1 MLKSSTFSFSI
12 FKLTT
17 LAIIF
22 YCGNTISQVQ
32 GDSVYI
38 ESTYGKKY
46 TGIIS
51 ELDQEGYFII
61 TSYNREI
68 FLSKLEIKTIKVVL
82 ELIEPNIDSKVST
95 LFIDSNNVNTGDTNA
110 LKEKPEIEALEKV
123 KSTAELSEF
132 YVKYEHTQSIEPAPS
147 EKAVVYFVRSSM
159 FGFAINFTYF
169 DSTKVIGRFNGHK
182 FLRYECD
189 PGEHL
194 FWARSENRDYVKAD
208 LEAGKI
214 YVIDVIPQMGAVT
227 ARVRLVPI
235 NSSNYKMKKTQKLL
249 TKGKSESFTERELA
263 VLQKETVDIVA
274 RGLERYKKLAASVK
288 TLGNLAFK
296 PEELLFS
303 K

>member
-1 MLKSSTFSFSI
+1 MRKF
-12 FKLTT
+12 
-17 LAIIF
+17 LAIIAF
-22 YCGNTISQVQ
+22 FIFCSDFFSQIK
-32 GDSVYI
+32 GDSVQI

-46 TGIIS
+46 TGTIS
-51 ELDQEGYFII
+51 KVDQEGYFIK

-68 FLSKLEIKTIKVVL
+68 FLSKLEIKTIKVIL
-82 ELIEPNIDSKVST
+82 ELIEPNIDSKAST
-95 LFIDSNNVNTGDTNA
+95 LFIDSNDGNTDDANA

>member
-1 MLKSSTFSFSI
+1 
-12 FKLTT
+12 
-17 LAIIF
+17 
-22 YCGNTISQVQ
+22 
-32 GDSVYI
+32 
-38 ESTYGKKY
+38 
-46 TGIIS
+46 
-51 ELDQEGYFII
+51 
-61 TSYNREI
+61 
-68 FLSKLEIKTIKVVL
+68 
-82 ELIEPNIDSKVST
+82 
-95 LFIDSNNVNTGDTNA
+95 
-110 LKEKPEIEALEKV
+110 
-123 KSTAELSEF
+123 
-132 YVKYEHTQSIEPAPS
+132 
-147 EKAVVYFVRSSM
+147 M

-169 DSTKVIGRFNGHK
+169 DSTKVIGHFNGHK

-249 TKGKSESFTERELA
+249 TKGKSEPFTERELA

-274 RGLERYKKLAASVK
+274 RGLERYKKLAAPVK

>member
-1 MLKSSTFSFSI
+1 M
-12 FKLTT
+12 
-17 LAIIF
+17 
-22 YCGNTISQVQ
+22 ISQVQ
-32 GDSVYI
+32 GDSVYV
-38 ESTYGKKY
+38 ESTYAKKF
-46 TGIIS
+46 TGRIS
-51 ELDQEGYFII
+51 KVDKEGYFIK

-82 ELIEPNIDSKVST
+82 DLIEPNINSKAST
-95 LFIDSNNVNTGDTNA
+95 SFIDSNDVNTDGINAQKENPRQTN
-110 LKEKPEIEALEKV
+110 LEELIKSLENIPV
-123 KSTAELSEF
+123 PKSTSELSEF

-214 YVIDVIPQMGAVT
+214 YVIDVIPQMGAVK
-227 ARVRLVPI
+227 AGVRLVPI